1 MTVPREKRLDPNV
14 CITVLLVDDHKD
26 IRTELRNL
34 LDAES
39 DILMVGEAANGQQA
53 VERAMKLS
61 PTMAKSFNKRTAHL

>member
-1 MTVPREKRLDPNV
+1 MTVPRANRMNPKIR
-14 CITVLLVDDHKD
+14 ITVLLVDDHKD

>member
-1 MTVPREKRLDPNV
+1 VTVPREKRLDSNV